1 MADDDRDD
9 LFGDAYGAGRSD
21 NADRW
26 PSNEEGPAGNVDAPK
41 TGMSNV
47 VKILLIILAACV
59 LGAILCCGG
68 GYWYF
73 SRSISTVTAPA
84 EVNQLTQEMI
94 AVDVPEDFTPLMG
107 MKMNI
112 FGVDMKMTMYQPQGD
127 GMLQFM
133 RLSGQALNDPQAQQQ
148 IDAQMR
154 QQGAG
159 SPNQVT
165 IKDSETKT
173 VTIDGKEV
181 EFTFGTGTESKSNA
195 EWKEVTGSVPSDGG
209 MVAIRLQQ
217 PVSSYD
223 EERVMQML
231 ESIGT
236 K

>member
-1 MADDDRDD
+1 MADNDRDE

-21 NADRW
+21 DPDRW
-26 PSNEEGPAGNVDAPK
+26 PANEEGPAGNVAAPK
-41 TGMSNV
+41 TGMSSV

-59 LGAILCCGG
+59 LGAVLCCGG

-73 SRSISTVTAPA
+73 SRSVSTVMTPA

-94 AVDVPEDFTPLMG
+94 SIDIPEDFSPLMG

-112 FGVDMKMTMYQPQGD
+112 FGIDMKMTMYQPKGD
-127 GMLQFM
+127 GMLQLM

-148 IDAQMR
+148 IDMQMR

-159 SPNQVT
+159 SPNQVA
-165 IKDSETKT
+165 IKNSETKT
-173 VTIDGKEV
+173 ITVDGNEV

-209 MVAIRLQQ
+209 VVAIRLQQ
-217 PVSSYD
+217 PASSYN
-223 EERVMQML
+223 EEQVMQML
-231 ESIGT
+231 ESIEA